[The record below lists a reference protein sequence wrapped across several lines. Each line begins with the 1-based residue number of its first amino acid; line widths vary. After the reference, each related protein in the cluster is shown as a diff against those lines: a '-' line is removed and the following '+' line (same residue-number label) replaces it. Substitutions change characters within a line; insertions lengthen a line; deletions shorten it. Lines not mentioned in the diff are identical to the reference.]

1 MKKITLTLK
10 TFLVFITIT
19 NMNAQIINGDFENV
33 KPNFLPSNWGKSFTL
48 NVGIDTVTGESI
60 SDEIQYSSY
69 IPGICYANFGNTHS
83 GQYAL
88 EMANAFNVTQN
99 KLIVGGA
106 VLFEDATQ
114 DFPPG
119 GNYNINTSRV
129 PFDSSI
135 LYANQGVSLGFYYK
149 FYALGNDIA
158 EANLELFDE
167 DGNSVGKV
175 SVPISIVNEEF
186 NYIYAPVSFTSSNTP
201 VSMSLSFTM
210 AKEDSV
216 PTFGSSLIIDD
227 VTLNNATLQIS
238 KSVNEQFVVYPTI
251 ATQKI
256 NIKKGNSIIDGN
268 YNFQIINSEG
278 KLISNQVLSFINL
291 EINEIDINNLS
302 IGNYFLKTIINGKES
317 VTRFIK
323 K

>member
-33 KPNFLPSNWGKSFTL
+33 KSNFLPSNWGKAFAI
-48 NVGIDTVTGESI
+48 NEIIDTATGI
-60 SDEIQYSSY
+60 TTSDDIQYSSC
-69 IPGICYANFGNTHS
+69 IPGICYTNFGNTHS

-119 GNYNINTSRV
+119 GDYNFNSSIV

-149 FYALGNDIA
+149 FYALGDDIA

-227 VTLNNATLQIS
+227 VTLNNATLHIS
-238 KSVNEQFVVYPTI
+238 QSDKEQFVVYPTI
-251 ATQKI
+251 ATHKI

-268 YNFQIINSEG
+268 YSFQIINSEG
-278 KLISNQVLSFINL
+278 KLISNQVLSFINS
-291 EINEIDINNLS
+291 EIKEIDINNLS